1 VTVFWVREFVMI
13 YILSFIVVLSL
24 VVFVHEFGHFQAA
37 RWLKIKSDIFA
48 IGFGREI
55 IGRTD
60 REGTRWKIGMI
71 PLGGYVRFAEKEP
84 EGGVPPGSFMFN
96 SAPLWRRA
104 VVVAAGPF
112 ANFLFA
118 SVVFALIFSFAG
130 KAIISPVVCA
140 VVEGQPAAI
149 AGFKPGDR
157 ILEAAGRKVEGFD
170 DFRRVVLARGGE
182 TFEVKVR
189 RGDDVMTLT
198 VSPKITNIENEFG
211 GKQSGGRLGLQSSGD
226 IERLHF
232 SPPMALVEGTKYTGF
247 VASETLRYIGAIFK
261 GEASTKHIG
270 GPLSI
275 GKASGDAAK
284 MGYESGGEDFFLK
297 FIQATAALLSLAAVL
312 SVSVG
317 LFNLAPIPVLDG
329 GHLLFYA
336 LEGLSGREPSE
347 RVKEIGF
354 MVGAGALMCL
364 MVFAFWNDLGNLGL
378 LKFLGGAFS

>member
-1 VTVFWVREFVMI
+1 MI
-13 YILSFIVVLSL
+13 YIVSFIVVLSL

-37 RWLKIKSDIFA
+37 RWLKIKSDVFA

-55 IGRTD
+55 IGKTD
-60 REGTRWKIGMI
+60 RDGTRWKIGLI
-71 PLGGYVRFAEKEP
+71 PLGGYVRFAEAAP
-84 EGGVPPGSFMFN
+84 AGGVPSGHFLFAA
-96 SAPLWRRA
+96 APLWRRTL
-104 VVVAAGPF
+104 VVAAGPF

-118 SVVFALIFSFAG
+118 SVVFALIFSVAG
-130 KAIISPVVCA
+130 KAIIAPVVGA
-140 VVEGQPAAI
+140 VVADQPADV

-157 ILEAAGRKVEGFD
+157 IVEAAGRKVEGFD
-170 DFRRVVLARGGE
+170 DFRRIVLARGGE
-182 TFEVKVR
+182 TFDVKVR
-189 RGDDVMTLT
+189 RGDDNVTLT
-198 VSPKITNIENEFG
+198 VAPKITNIENEFG
-211 GKQSGGRLGLQSSGD
+211 GKQSGGRLGLQSSGN
-226 IERLHF
+226 IERLHY

-247 VASETLRYIGAIFK
+247 VITETVRYIGAIFK
-261 GEASTKHIG
+261 GEASSKHIG

-275 GKASGDAAK
+275 GKASGEAAK
-284 MGYESGGEDFFLK
+284 MGYDAGGENIFLK
-297 FIQATAALLSLAAVL
+297 FVQASAALLSLAAVL

-336 LEGLSGREPSE
+336 LEALSGREPSE
-347 RVKEIGF
+347 KVKEIGF

>member
-1 VTVFWVREFVMI
+1 MI
-13 YILSFIVVLSL
+13 YLVSFVVVLSV

-37 RWLKIKSDIFA
+37 RWLKIRADAFA

-55 IGRTD
+55 VGRTD
-60 REGTRWKIGMI
+60 KAGTRWKIGFI

-84 EGGVPPGSFMFN
+84 AEGLRPNEHLFA

-104 VVVAAGPF
+104 TVVAAGPF
-112 ANFLFA
+112 ANFVFSSL
-118 SVVFALIFSFAG
+118 VFAVIFGVMG
-130 KAIISPVVCA
+130 KTIIAPVVGA
-140 VVEGQPAAI
+140 VMENQPAAT

-157 ILEAAGRKVEGFD
+157 IFSAAGRPVEGFD
-170 DFRRVVLARGGE
+170 DFRRIVLQRGGE
-182 TFEVKVR
+182 TFDVEVR
-189 RGDDVMTLT
+189 RGGEAVVLH
-198 VSPKITNIENEFG
+198 VSPNVTNVENEFG
-211 GKQSGGRLGLQSSGD
+211 GRQSGGRLGLQASGN
-226 IERLHF
+226 IERIKYN
-232 SPPMALVEGTKYTGF
+232 PATAAWQGVKYTGF
-247 VASETLRYIGAIFK
+247 VCSETIRYFGAMFK
-261 GEASTKHIG
+261 GEASAKHIG

-284 MGYESGGEDFFLK
+284 MGFDAAEGSFLSK
-297 FIQATAALLSLAAVL
+297 FGQALAALFTLAAVL

-336 LEGLSGREPSE
+336 LEGLSGREPSN

-354 MVGAGALMCL
+354 MVGAGALICL

-378 LKFLGGAFS
+378 LKFLGGASS